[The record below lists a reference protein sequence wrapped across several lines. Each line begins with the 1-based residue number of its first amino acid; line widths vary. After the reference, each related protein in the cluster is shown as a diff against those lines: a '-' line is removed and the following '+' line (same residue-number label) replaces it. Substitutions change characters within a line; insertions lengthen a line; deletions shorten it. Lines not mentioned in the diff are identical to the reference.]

1 MRESEEEDMTERKP
15 SPDQST
21 QMQFPQA
28 ADEPTA
34 RKRFPLGLWIYGIL
48 TTLGGLA
55 LLVVE

>member
-1 MRESEEEDMTERKP
+1 MRESEEENMTERKP
-15 SPDQST
+15 TPDQSART
-21 QMQFPQA
+21 QFSA
-28 ADEPTA
+28 TADEPTA